1 MRVLVTGG
9 GTGGHINPAIAIAQ
23 YIRKEQPNAEIL
35 YVGTPGGMEEGM
47 AKKAGFDYA
56 SVKVKGFSR
65 SLALR
70 EMLHNISALETAMRA
85 KPRAR
90 AILREFKPDIVIGTG
105 GYVSGPIVME
115 AARLRIKTALHEQNA
130 FPGITNRLL
139 ARRVDIAFLAID
151 EVKTRM
157 EGARQY
163 ITVGNPVKESIIYS
177 MGKRQARAELGLD
190 DRMVILSY
198 GGSLGADAL
207 NRMSADLI
215 AWHGKKGEIQHI
227 HGFGRNGKE
236 KFPLLLADRGVVL
249 DKMPQVRVTEFIDNM
264 DACMAAAD
272 LLICRSGAITISELQ
287 AAGKPAILVPSPNV
301 TENHQFHNAM
311 ALVNKNAALLLE
323 EKDYSKEV
331 LVRMVEELHENPE
344 MLATLS
350 ENASSMAI
358 LDTTKRIYDGL
369 MTLV

>member
-23 YIRKEQPNAEIL
+23 YIRKQHPDAEIL
-35 YVGTPGGMEEGM
+35 YAGTPNGMEAGM
-47 AKKAGFDYA
+47 AKKAGFNYA
-56 SVKVKGFSR
+56 SIQVKGFSR
-65 SLALR
+65 SFAPR
-70 EMLHNISALETAMRA
+70 EMLHNISALETALRA

-105 GYVSGPIVME
+105 GYVSGPVVME
-115 AARLRIKTALHEQNA
+115 AAKMGIKTAIHEQNA

-139 ARRVDIAFLAID
+139 AKRVDIAFLAIED
-151 EVKTRM
+151 VRARM
-157 EGARQY
+157 EGAKQY
-163 ITVGNPVKESIIYS
+163 ITVGNPVRESIYNKS
-177 MGKRQARAELGLD
+177 KREARAELSLD

-207 NRMSADLI
+207 NKIGADLI
-215 AWHGKKGEIQHI
+215 AWHGKAGEIQHI

-236 KFPLLLADRGVVL
+236 KFPALLSERGVKL
-249 DKMPQVRVTEFIDNM
+249 DSMPQVRVTEFIDNM

-272 LLICRSGAITISELQ
+272 LLICRSGAITVSELQ

-323 EKDYSKEV
+323 EKDYSKEK
-331 LVRMVEELHENPE
+331 LISMVEELHDNPRRLQE
-344 MLATLS
+344 LS

-369 MTLV
+369 MTLL